1 MSVGSNPIAV
11 DLTTAQEK
19 FEKVKKQVCVC
30 GNGLELRPTEFGLG
44 LFATKFFAKGDAIT
58 LYGGQLIDIKTAK
71 KRLEENQDSH
81 IRRHIVRR
89 YCFDGSILPDGTR
102 IENAAVQLV
111 GLPVGA
117 FCNDSS
123 DEKQINAK
131 FNYIDS
137 AENEK
142 SFAAFERGFD
152 YNPSP
157 DQRLTYVEAIRDINA
172 DDQICCSY
180 GLQYWER
187 SAEKKN
193 ALKEQTKTKKRPAN
207 L

>member
-1 MSVGSNPIAV
+1 MSVGANPTTV
-11 DLTTAQEK
+11 DLTAAQEK

-89 YCFDGSILPDGTR
+89 YCFDGSFLPDGTR

-123 DEKQINAK
+123 DEKQINALEIAK
-131 FNYIDS
+131 
-137 AENEK
+137 
-142 SFAAFERGFD
+142 
-152 YNPSP
+152 
-157 DQRLTYVEAIRDINA
+157 LVEAAIVRIMKSRKRLQHPELFAEASRQLANAFPLHIDLFKRCVETLIDREYVKRDDA
-172 DDQICCSY
+172 ATSY
-180 GLQYWER
+180 FEYV
-187 SAEKKN
+187 A
-193 ALKEQTKTKKRPAN
+193 
-207 L
+207 